1 MNWIESLLYGLV
13 SGISEFLPIS
23 SRAHQSF
30 LQYIFG
36 VQVADPVMQIFVH
49 GALLAA
55 LYVGFKPYLEQIR
68 RNNASYRTSRRGGRG
83 MKAAPDERIAKNAAV
98 PLIIVMFLIS
108 FLATNSVALPV
119 VAIILILNGLLLY
132 LPERFAQGNKAA
144 GGMSMLDSWLMG
156 IASGLSILP
165 GVSGVGA
172 AVSVSLLRG
181 ADRRKSVN
189 WALMIAFYTLTASIC
204 LDVFAIIAQRG
215 TVPFLGSLLSYITA
229 AAAAYFSGF
238 MGVKLVKLFTAR
250 NNYCGFAYYSW
261 GMALFVFLMYLIV
274 I

>member
-1 MNWIESLLYGLV
+1 MNWIEGLLYGLI

-36 VQVADPVMQIFVH
+36 VQVADPVMQLFVH
-49 GALLAA
+49 GSLLAA
-55 LYVGFKPYLEQIR
+55 LFVGFKPYLEQIR
-68 RNNASYRTSRRGGRG
+68 RNNASYRTSGRG
-83 MKAAPDERIAKNAAV
+83 RRPNKTAPDERISKNAVV
-98 PLIIVMFLIS
+98 PLLIVMFLIS
-108 FLATNSVALPV
+108 FLLTDGLPLPLVAV
-119 VAIILILNGLLLY
+119 ILIANGILLY

-144 GGMSMLDSWLMG
+144 GSMSMLDSWLMG

-165 GVSGVGA
+165 GVSGIGA
-172 AVSVSLLRG
+172 SVSVSLLRG
-181 ADRRKSVN
+181 ADRRKAVN
-189 WALMIAFYTLTASIC
+189 WALLIAFYTLCASIC
-204 LDVFAIIAQRG
+204 LDFFAIIAQRG
-215 TVPFLGSLLSYITA
+215 TVPFFSSLFSYITA
-229 AAAAYFSGF
+229 AAAAYCSGF
-238 MGVKLVKLFTAR
+238 MGVKLVKLFTAH